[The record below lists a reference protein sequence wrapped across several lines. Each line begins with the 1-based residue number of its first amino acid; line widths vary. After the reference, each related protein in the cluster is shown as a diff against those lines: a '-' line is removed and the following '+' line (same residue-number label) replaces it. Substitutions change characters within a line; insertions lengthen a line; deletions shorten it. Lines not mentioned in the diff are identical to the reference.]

1 MAAIVI
7 SWLIISFI
15 VAALASD
22 REIGFGKA
30 LLICLLLS
38 PLIGAIFVATSPKAS
53 ATPRP
58 PREVD
63 KLIISG
69 DAKFS
74 SGDLDAA
81 LADYEKILTL
91 QTGKAPNTHFKIASI
106 YSNKKNSTE
115 AYSHLSKAVQ
125 DGFNDFQRIMSAKE
139 LAFLRDQVGFQKFA
153 QEGYKLPEP
162 LKSDDD
168 TISKLERLA
177 QLKEKGVLTAN
188 EFEEQ
193 KRKILAS

>member
-1 MAAIVI
+1 
-7 SWLIISFI
+7 
-15 VAALASD
+15 
-22 REIGFGKA
+22 
-30 LLICLLLS
+30 
-38 PLIGAIFVATSPKAS
+38 LIGAIFVATSPKTS
-53 ATPRP
+53 ATPPQP
-58 PREVD
+58 PEVK

-69 DAKFS
+69 DAKFA

-81 LADYEKILTL
+81 LADYKKILTL
-91 QTGKAPNTHFKIASI
+91 QTKAPHTHFKIASI

-139 LAFLRDQVGFQKFA
+139 LAFLRGQVGFQKFA
-153 QEGYKLPEP
+153 QEGYKLPDP

-193 KRKILAS
+193 KRKILAT

>member
-1 MAAIVI
+1 MEIVI
-7 SWLIISFI
+7 IISWVIASVI
-15 VAALASD
+15 VAAFAED
-22 REIGFGKA
+22 REIGFVGA
-30 LLICLLLS
+30 LLICLFLS
-38 PLIGAIFVATSPKAS
+38 PLIGAIFVATSSKA
-53 ATPRP
+53 TRPVPRQ
-58 PREVD
+58 VQ
-63 KLIISG
+63 KLIVSG

-74 SGDLDAA
+74 SGNLDAA

-91 QTGKAPNTHFKIASI
+91 STKTPNTHFMLACI

-115 AYSHLSKAVQ
+115 AFSHLSKAVQ

-139 LAFLRDQVGFQKFA
+139 LAFLRNQVGFQKFA
-153 QEGYKLPEP
+153 QEGYKLPER
-162 LKSDDD
+162 LKSDD